1 MLRINLLPIRQ
12 LKKRA
17 KARNQIIGAFVV
29 FCFVIALLGFVGVI
43 QASRISGLNQEITDK
58 TKEKK
63 SFDKVV
69 KELADLEKKR
79 LDLNNKIKIIN
90 KLKTDSSLTVH
101 ILDEVARIIDNNRMW
116 LTSLSQNGSQLILS
130 GFALDNQTVAQ
141 FMDELKLKSPY
152 VNSVSLTNSSL
163 QTQLG
168 KELKAFS
175 LACSVSAPALPAEG
189 EEEGAEKTD
198 AGKQKK

>member
-17 KARNQIIGAFVV
+17 KARNQLIGTFIV
-29 FCFVIALLGFVGVI
+29 FCCVLALLGFVGVI
-43 QASRISGLNQEITDK
+43 QASRISGLNQEIANK

-69 KELADLEKKR
+69 KELADLELKR
-79 LDLNNKIKIIN
+79 LDLNNKIEVIN

-101 ILDEVARIIDNNRMW
+101 ILDEVAKIIDNSRMW
-116 LTSLSQNGSQLILS
+116 LTTLSQNGNQLILT

-141 FMDELKLKSPY
+141 FMDELKFKSPY
-152 VNSVSLTNSSL
+152 VNAVNLTNSSL

-175 LACSVSAPALPAEG
+175 LACSVSAPAPPAV
-189 EEEGAEKTD
+189 EEGKED
-198 AGKQKK
+198 AGTKKK

>member
-17 KARNQIIGAFVV
+17 KARNQIIGSFVV
-29 FCFVIALLGFVGVI
+29 FCCVLALLGFVGVI
-43 QASRISGLNQEITDK
+43 QASRISGLNQEIASK

-69 KELADLEKKR
+69 KELADLETKR
-79 LDLNNKIKIIN
+79 LDLNNKIEIIN

-101 ILDEVARIIDNNRMW
+101 ILDEVAKIIDNSRMW
-116 LTSLSQNGSQLILS
+116 LTTLSQNGNQLILT

-141 FMDELKLKSPY
+141 FMDELKFKSPY
-152 VNSVSLTNSSL
+152 INEVNLTNSSL
-163 QTQLG
+163 QTELG

-175 LACSVSAPALPAEG
+175 LACSVSAPAPAAD
-189 EEEGAEKTD
+189 EERKEKED
-198 AGKQKK
+198 APKKKK